1 MNYNMTSEGIKWNFS
16 SYTDK
21 NGRTYIISYYNRWDP
36 VKKQSR
42 VAKRIHV
49 GRLNADT
56 GEVSLSKSFLE
67 ANPDYVG
74 EHVFY
79 ESDALVIRT

>member
-1 MNYNMTSEGIKWNFS
+1 MNYNMTSEAIKWNFS
-16 SYTDK
+16 SYSDNK
-21 NGRTYIISYYNRWDP
+21 GRTYIISYYRWDP

-56 GEVSLSKSFLE
+56 G
-67 ANPDYVG
+67 
-74 EHVFY
+74 
-79 ESDALVIRT
+79 